1 MRSPSHAWLWLVRKE
16 WRELLA
22 SRAWWVMVALTGP
35 LVGVSFISAVNLYAE
50 ASGLGAT
57 LPNVGEAFSPL
68 DGIWVPTFTA
78 YELAATFL
86 LPFVVIRLVAGDRQS
101 GALKLELQQGMP
113 ATWRIL
119 AKVVVL
125 LAGWCMACVPAG
137 IALVLWTRYGGST
150 YPPELLS
157 VVLGHLLN
165 AGLVIA
171 LATAAAS
178 VAEHPSTAAIL
189 TLAVTVGTWIL
200 GFVAAV
206 HGGLWEQVA
215 AYTPGAMLDAF
226 QHGLIRLNAALVVFV
241 LSLTGVGLGAIWLR
255 LGVPVR
261 RRTLE
266 SALLGGLAAALVVAC
281 ALVRPSWD
289 VSENRRHS
297 FARPD
302 QEALARISAPLTIE
316 AHLAPEDP
324 RRFDLEHQA
333 LSKLR
338 RAMPSL
344 SVRYVS
350 TTTTGLFEQA
360 TAGYG
365 EIRYDLGGRKTTSRL
380 TTGEA
385 VLDTIY
391 GLAGITPPAQV
402 EPAFRGHPLAARPT
416 AAAPI
421 FYAVWPALVAGL
433 ALLASRRQ
441 T

>member
-1 MRSPSHAWLWLVRKE
+1 MRSRSRAWIWLVRKE

-22 SRAWWVMVALTGP
+22 SRAWWVMAALIGP
-35 LVGVSFISAVNLYAE
+35 LVGVSFISAVNIYAE

-101 GALKLELQQGMP
+101 GALKLELQQGMRV
-113 ATWRIL
+113 TWRIL

-125 LAGWCMACVPAG
+125 LAGWCLACVPAG
-137 IALVLWTRYGGST
+137 IALILWTRYGGST
-150 YPPELLS
+150 YVPELLS

-171 LATAAAS
+171 LALAAAS
-178 VAEHPSTAAIL
+178 IAEHPSTAAIL

-200 GFVAAV
+200 GFIAAV
-206 HGGLWEQVA
+206 HGGAWDRVA

-226 QHGLIRLNAALVVFV
+226 QHGLIRLNATLVVLL
-241 LSLTGVGLGAIWLR
+241 LSATGVGLASIWLR

-261 RRTLE
+261 RRTIE
-266 SALLGGLAAALVVAC
+266 SALLGGLAAALLVAC
-281 ALVRPSWD
+281 ALARPSWD

-297 FARPD
+297 FAKPD
-302 QEALARISAPLTIE
+302 EEALARIGAPLTIE
-316 AHLAPEDP
+316 VHLAPEDP
-324 RRFDLEHQA
+324 RRFDLEHRA

-338 RAMPSL
+338 RVMPSL
-344 SVRYVS
+344 SVRYVA

-360 TAGYG
+360 KAGYG
-365 EIRYDLGGRKTTSRL
+365 EIRYDLGGRKTTNRL

-385 VLDTIY
+385 VLETIY
-391 GLAGITPPAQV
+391 GLAGVTPPSQR

-416 AAAPI
+416 AAPLL
-421 FYAVWPALVAGL
+421 FYGVWPALVAGL
-433 ALLASRRQ
+433 ALLTVRRQ
-441 T
+441 A